1 MALTVRESGLH
12 SIVVD
17 GGRPAFRHLGMP
29 LGGAADRAAYEL
41 GNALLGN
48 ESTAPALEITMAGPT
63 LHADQR
69 TACVLFGSPF
79 LAAIANKGRLPS
91 GTTFTLEAGDVLKI
105 GGTPTGVRAYLCVA
119 GGFDVPHIMNS
130 ASGLS
135 PIAVGDSLPCAES
148 SIGGRALPFAVSPVS
163 SSVDSANATIIRV
176 LPGPQADWFLHAERF
191 FEANYEVLSA
201 SNRMGLRLRGVT
213 LERRPGELISEAVAP
228 GSVQIANDGQ
238 PIVLGVDGQ
247 TIGGYPKIAHAIRAD
262 LDALAQ
268 LRPGTFV
275 RFVAVTTDEVAK
287 ANTAREAVL
296 REWFLRLRVAPG
308 L

>member
-1 MALTVRESGLH
+1 MSLTVLEPGLH

-48 ESTAPALEITMAGPT
+48 ELTAPALEITMAGPT
-63 LHADQR
+63 LQADRR
-69 TACVLFGSPF
+69 TACVLFGAPF
-79 LAAIANKGRLPS
+79 LAAIANKGRLPP

-176 LPGPQADWFLHAERF
+176 LPGPQAD
-191 FEANYEVLSA
+191 
-201 SNRMGLRLRGVT
+201 
-213 LERRPGELISEAVAP
+213 
-228 GSVQIANDGQ
+228 
-238 PIVLGVDGQ
+238 
-247 TIGGYPKIAHAIRAD
+247 
-262 LDALAQ
+262 
-268 LRPGTFV
+268 
-275 RFVAVTTDEVAK
+275 
-287 ANTAREAVL
+287 
-296 REWFLRLRVAPG
+296 
-308 L
+308 